1 MERRRNRT
9 FTNMKASAFAS
20 AQSLPFAIVCLTK
33 YIKIKK
39 KVFTVLSYVYEP
51 NFVSQK
57 HFRERSGHSAL
68 KLIKAMRS
76 FF

>member
-39 KVFTVLSYVYEP
+39 KFSQFYLMFMNQILSVKNTLEKGQVTRP
-51 NFVSQK
+51 
-57 HFRERSGHSAL
+57 
-68 KLIKAMRS
+68 
-76 FF
+76 